1 LTFSTNTHEENPLF
15 LVEEWCM
22 LANQ

>member
-1 LTFSTNTHEENPLF
+1 LTFLTNTHEENPLF